1 VGRAVAAALG
11 WPFVDLDAEI
21 VARAGQSIAAIF
33 ASRGEPHFR
42 ELELEATARLQGAP
56 PSVVAPGGGWVTA
69 PATVALLCP
78 PARTVYLTVS
88 PETAL
93 RRLRRTVRLRPLL
106 RRDPLTAL
114 RRLLDARRSAYE
126 ATDLLIDTE
135 LLDLQ
140 GVTHRIVSFAQSSLP

>member
-21 VARAGQSIAAIF
+21 VAREGQSIAAIF
-33 ASRGEPHFR
+33 ASRGEPRFR
-42 ELELEATARLQGAP
+42 ELELEATGRLRDAP

-126 ATDLLIDTE
+126 RADLLIDTE

-140 GVTHRIVSFAQSSLP
+140 GVTQRVVAFATSHLP